1 MLDGDEIGADERNM
15 IHLPKGTDNPAMIN
29 SRNQDGKE
37 IGQEGGL
44 FLEVE

>member
-1 MLDGDEIGADERNM
+1 MLDGDEIGTDEGNM
-15 IHLPKGTDNPAMIN
+15 IHLPKGADNSAMVN
-29 SRNQDGKE
+29 SRNEDGQE